1 MPDKNIYPS
10 KKRLVSTNTKLIFQ
24 FHLLKTLLFLNLELN
39 KLFKFKHLKEN
50 ILVKLTKPGQHLFP
64 SVS

>member
-1 MPDKNIYPS
+1 MPDKNIYLS
-10 KKRLVSTNTKLIFQ
+10 KKSLVSTNTKLIFQ

-39 KLFKFKHLKEN
+39 KLFKFKYLKEN
-50 ILVKLTKPGQHLFP
+50 ILVKLTKLGQHLFP

>member
-1 MPDKNIYPS
+1 MPDKNIYLP
-10 KKRLVSTNTKLIFQ
+10 KKSLVSTNTKLIFQ

-39 KLFKFKHLKEN
+39 KLFKFKYLKEN
-50 ILVKLTKPGQHLFP
+50 ILVKLTKLGQHLFP